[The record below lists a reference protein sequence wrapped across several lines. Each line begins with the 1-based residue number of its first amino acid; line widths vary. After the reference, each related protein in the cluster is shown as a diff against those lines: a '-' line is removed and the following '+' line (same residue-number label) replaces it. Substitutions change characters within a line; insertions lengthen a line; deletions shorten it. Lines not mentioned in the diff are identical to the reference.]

1 MVLYDAFTGKTI
13 CVIDTKYKSATSPSP
28 ADIAQVV
35 TYSEVKDSSN
45 PVLIYPQNLNEFL
58 DEKIGDNRIRNL
70 VFSLDGDLE
79 VNGQKFLDD
88 LLGILNV

>member
-1 MVLYDAFTGKTI
+1 MVLYDAVTAKTI
-13 CVIDTKYKSATSPSP
+13 CVLDTKYKSATSPSP

-35 TYSEVKDSSN
+35 TYSEVKESSN
-45 PVLIYPQNLNEFL
+45 AVLVYPQNLNESL

-70 VFSLDGDLE
+70 AFSLYGDLE
-79 VNGQKFLDD
+79 KNGQKFLDD